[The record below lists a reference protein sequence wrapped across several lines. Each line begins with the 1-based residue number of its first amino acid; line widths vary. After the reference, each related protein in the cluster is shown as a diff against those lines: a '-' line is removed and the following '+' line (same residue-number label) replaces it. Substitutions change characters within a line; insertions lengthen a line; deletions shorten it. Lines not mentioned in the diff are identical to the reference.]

1 MAQGEYSRAQ
11 QRGVE
16 AAAKLSDTLARG
28 ASNATK
34 LGKALDANKRLI
46 DELRR
51 SNPNSELLSPKNIA
65 ELDRITREGFKDKGG
80 GGGRT
85 RAFTDDAGTRMIQQ
99 IREANAALELELST
113 STKLVGAQRELA
125 EFNQLIADL
134 KEKRILTA
142 EQKQLLAAQAGVRA
156 ELNLKVALQERIKL
170 RDDETKEMDRQK
182 KLMED
187 FLDRSK
193 QIQDAVAEAA
203 KSRREQYDDRLGV
216 FGKGSEAREQLASQT
231 AIRRQFER
239 FQLQL
244 RNAAKEG
251 IVDSKEY
258 AERTAAIKESL
269 RQAEQDNKAYYDAI
283 KRNQAD
289 WQNGS
294 SEALQNYIDGTK
306 NVAASIEEVFTSAF
320 KGAEDALLQF
330 VRTGKLDFKSLADSI
345 ISQLLRIAIQQQI
358 TKPFAEYMQ
367 TGIGSGSG
375 FGGMIG
381 SALSAFFGSG
391 MNIDTGGIGITSGGS
406 DLSSSGAAIFAR
418 RAIGGPVSPGRA
430 YEVAENGPELLN
442 WQGRQFLLPGNGMG
456 TVESKPQ
463 GAAPPMSVTNQ
474 FYISGPV
481 DRRTQTQLAAE
492 AGRGV
497 QRALARNN

>member
-1 MAQGEYSRAQ
+1 MEHGY
-11 QRGVE
+11 
-16 AAAKLSDTLARG
+16 
-28 ASNATK
+28 
-34 LGKALDANKRLI
+34 
-46 DELRR
+46 
-51 SNPNSELLSPKNIA
+51 SPK
-65 ELDRITREGFKDKGG
+65 
-80 GGGRT
+80 
-85 RAFTDDAGTRMIQQ
+85 
-99 IREANAALELELST
+99 LELE
-113 STKLVGAQRELA
+113 Q
-125 EFNQLIADL
+125 
-134 KEKRILTA
+134 
-142 EQKQLLAAQAGVRA
+142 AQAD
-156 ELNLKVALQERIKL
+156 N
-170 RDDETKEMDRQK
+170 
-182 KLMED
+182 
-187 FLDRSK
+187 
-193 QIQDAVAEAA
+193 
-203 KSRREQYDDRLGV
+203 
-216 FGKGSEAREQLASQT
+216 AR
-231 AIRRQFER
+231 
-239 FQLQL
+239 
-244 RNAAKEG
+244 
-251 IVDSKEY
+251 Y
-258 AERTAAIKESL
+258 YES
-269 RQAEQDNKAYYDAI
+269 I

-294 SEALQNYIDGTK
+294 LEALQNYVD
-306 NVAASIEEVFTSAF
+306 NASNISSKLEDVFTKAF

-345 ISQLLRIAIQQQI
+345 ITDLVRIAIQQQI